1 MSTTRVRIDLGD
13 PATFPA
19 GRIDG
24 AKVDSTT
31 EAEIGSQ
38 ERDDDA
44 EAVQDAARYERRVR
58 RRPGAAVRPAGSQK
72 QDP

>member
-44 EAVQDAARYERRVR
+44 EAVQDAARYARRVR
-58 RRPGAAVRPAGSQK
+58 RRLDAPTRPAGRQEEE
-72 QDP
+72 P